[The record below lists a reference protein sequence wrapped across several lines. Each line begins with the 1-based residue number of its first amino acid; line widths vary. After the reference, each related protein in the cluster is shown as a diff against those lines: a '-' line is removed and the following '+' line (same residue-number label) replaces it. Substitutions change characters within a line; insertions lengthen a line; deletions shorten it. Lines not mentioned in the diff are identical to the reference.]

1 MAHNAATP
9 NQSITVQLRYED
21 QHRGSERFPCYYESY
36 TLTEDEA
43 ATMVESDLR
52 IRRESSDDPDS
63 VQPRPVDLIFQDL
76 GKGEYNQARRF
87 YRNTSAV
94 AVDTTD
100 TPPQADKN
108 GGGRGRSV
116 RAGQGAPMVA
126 HATGTNRDPGPD
138 WDECLAI
145 REALDA
151 LGRRERFVLFALYE
165 QGYTQREVAT
175 VLGVSQ
181 PMVARLADRARK
193 KLALALGMGV
203 IK

>member
-1 MAHNAATP
+1 MPTSAQPN

-36 TLTEDEA
+36 TLTEDEV

-76 GKGEYNQARRF
+76 GKAEYNQARRF

-94 AVDTTD
+94 GVDTTD

-108 GGGRGRSV
+108 GSGRGRSV
-116 RAGQGAPMVA
+116 RAGQDAPMVA
-126 HATGTNRDPGPD
+126 HATGTNRDPGTD

-151 LGRRERFVLFALYE
+151 LDRRERFVLFALYE